1 LWPIVAFM
9 RNKLWTKRYCAC
21 RHKVIRVFPRTPE
34 QVDVLR
40 TLEDELYFGVRKE
53 LFLCCR
59 AYFNVPTGTDVLGDL
74 KSVLE
79 GLVTRA

>member
-1 LWPIVAFM
+1 
-9 RNKLWTKRYCAC
+9 
-21 RHKVIRVFPRTPE
+21 
-34 QVDVLR
+34 VDVLQ

-74 KSVLE
+74 KSVVE

>member
-1 LWPIVAFM
+1 MNTGVVLIPSSHFEHVDGTITKSVMHGQCDVKHVATYQGTVALP
-9 RNKLWTKRYCAC
+9 NYTAL
-21 RHKVIRVFPRTPE
+21 
-34 QVDVLR
+34 
-40 TLEDELYFGVRKE
+40 
-53 LFLCCR
+53 CR